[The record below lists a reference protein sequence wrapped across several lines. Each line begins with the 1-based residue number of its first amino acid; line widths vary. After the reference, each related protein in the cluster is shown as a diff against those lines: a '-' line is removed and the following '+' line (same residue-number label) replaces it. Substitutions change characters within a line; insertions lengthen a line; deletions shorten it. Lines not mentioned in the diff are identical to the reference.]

1 MSWNDKPRISLSDM
15 QARLASNREMLQKN
29 SSPTKT
35 PSKSYLRKQRKLKA
49 NAKSE
54 DEAEAKIEVEANAEV
69 SKDTE
74 ITKIM
79 KNQQS
84 EKEFKPSIEEM
95 RKEFMKILSRFEK
108 LEEKIEN
115 IDKRVLALEAV
126 DQKVENIDQKI
137 MALEDFD
144 KKVED
149 IDQKIVALE
158 SFDKKV
164 ENIDQKIVAL
174 EDFDKKVESID
185 KKIDALENFDKK
197 VENIDQEIIA
207 LSIQNYEKKY
217 ILKKVPTELKKG
229 ETKEDIEVT
238 KNIVEEILNIAEMDL
253 KSIEQVYRMYP
264 NKNSKKPRQRAENKS
279 PNIFLKF
286 ASEQEIYSFSEKLK
300 RIKNVEKFKDLQFE
314 KCVPFCLM
322 DQWNSANFEAY
333 RLRKDKNMK
342 TKTVLRNNEVQLL
355 AKLKNEDDFV
365 KLDSWKKKQNQ

>member
-1 MSWNDKPRISLSDM
+1 MSWNGKPRISLSDM
-15 QARLASNREMLQKN
+15 QAMLASNREMLQKN

-35 PSKSYLRKQRKLKA
+35 PSKSYSRRQQKLQA
-49 NAKSE
+49 NAKFE

-69 SKDTE
+69 FKDTE

-79 KNQQS
+79 KNQQ
-84 EKEFKPSIEEM
+84 EM
-95 RKEFMKILSRFEK
+95 KKEFMKMLTRVEK

-115 IDKRVLALEAV
+115 IDKRVFALEAI

-185 KKIDALENFDKK
+185 KKIVALENFDEK
-197 VENIDQEIIA
+197 VENVDKEIVA

-253 KSIEQVYRMYP
+253 KSIEQIYRMYP

-333 RLRKDKNMK
+333 RLRKDKDMK

-365 KLDSWKKKQNQ
+365 KLDSWKKKKNL